1 MRETGE
7 EGVEAEDDIDE
18 MPPAAKLLQVALK
31 LESIKISFDQM
42 AKQIMAI
49 AAYYENENDMANA
62 ERFQR
67 ASGML

>member
-42 AKQIMAI
+42 AKAD
-49 AAYYENENDMANA
+49 NGDC
-62 ERFQR
+62 R
-67 ASGML
+67 LL